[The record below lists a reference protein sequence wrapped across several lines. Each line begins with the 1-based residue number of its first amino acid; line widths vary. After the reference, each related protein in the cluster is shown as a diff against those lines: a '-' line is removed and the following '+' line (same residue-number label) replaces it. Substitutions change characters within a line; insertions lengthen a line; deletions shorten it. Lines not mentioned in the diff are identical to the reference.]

1 MKMFAGL
8 ARGKERGKEGGEM
21 EVIIFNVSLIASVI
35 AFAEIMKRLKDAKL
49 SRAIDDFN
57 RKSS

>member
-1 MKMFAGL
+1 
-8 ARGKERGKEGGEM
+8 M